1 MRTLTV
7 EKELRYLKVLFF
19 FFGFLIMSWL
29 PRFPEVKANLGLTNG
44 EFGSLISTTVVGS
57 LIALLM
63 VGQLVHNFGA
73 QLVMRIAA
81 FSLAVSLILLTSTHS
96 SVIFLISNI
105 IQAAGISAFHISIN
119 AQGFS
124 YQDRTKRHVVT
135 LLSGVWSSGAL
146 ATAIVS
152 GLLVDRISLA
162 THIIFLTVI
171 SLGVLLFFISAIST
185 NLVKPNRDTNTE
197 YSMRNIFKDF
207 QIDRMVSGALFCA
220 LFLEICVGDWAAI
233 FVKEDIGIK
242 SGLHTLPYILFT
254 FTIIIG
260 RLTAHRLFTKFSMEY
275 LVKVASLT
283 SGLSFFIGI
292 MATLFIGA
300 DHKILSLTVV
310 SISFAIAG
318 LGSSFLAPSVMTA
331 ANARSSSPSSV
342 VIGQIGVVNIIA
354 VFFMRLIIAWI
365 AQTFSLSTALLA
377 PALLLLM
384 VPFFLKIFKRA

>member
-162 THIIFLTVI
+162 MHIIFLTVI

-292 MATLFIGA
+292 MVTLFIGT

>member
-162 THIIFLTVI
+162 MHIIFLTVI

-292 MATLFIGA
+292 MATLFIGS

-377 PALLLLM
+377 PALLLLI

>member
-1 MRTLTV
+1 
-7 EKELRYLKVLFF
+7 
-19 FFGFLIMSWL
+19 
-29 PRFPEVKANLGLTNG
+29 
-44 EFGSLISTTVVGS
+44 
-57 LIALLM
+57 
-63 VGQLVHNFGA
+63 
-73 QLVMRIAA
+73 VMRISA

-96 SVIFLISNI
+96 PVVFLISNI
-105 IQAAGISAFHISIN
+105 IQAAGISSFHISIN

-146 ATAIVS
+146 ATAIIS
-152 GLLVDRISLA
+152 GLLVNRISLV

-171 SLGVLLFFISAIST
+171 SLGVLLFLISAISE
-185 NLVKPNRDTNTE
+185 NLIKPNQDMNTAYSLRD
-197 YSMRNIFKDF
+197 IFRDF
-207 QIDRMVSGALFCA
+207 QIDRIISGALFCA

-254 FTIIIG
+254 LTMIVG
-260 RLTAHRLFTKFSMEY
+260 RLTAHQLFNHFSMKN
-275 LVKVASLT
+275 LVKLGSLT
-283 SGLSFFIGI
+283 SGFSFLIGI
-292 MATLFIGA
+292 LVTRFIGA
-300 DHKILSLTVV
+300 DHKIISLTILC
-310 SISFAIAG
+310 ISFTIAG

-354 VFFMRLIIAWI
+354 IFLMRLIIAWT
-365 AQTFSLSTALLA
+365 AQAFSLSTALLA

-384 VPFFLKIFKRA
+384 VPMFLKIFKNA

>member
-1 MRTLTV
+1 MTTLTV
-7 EKELRYLKVLFF
+7 EKELRYLKGLFF

-63 VGQLVHNFGA
+63 VGQLVHNHGA
-73 QLVMRIAA
+73 QLVMRISA

-96 SVIFLISNI
+96 PVVFLISNI
-105 IQAAGISAFHISIN
+105 IQAAGISSFHISIN

-146 ATAIVS
+146 ATAIIS
-152 GLLVDRISLA
+152 GLLVNRISLV

-171 SLGVLLFFISAIST
+171 SLGVLLFLISAISE
-185 NLVKPNRDTNTE
+185 NLIKPNQDMNTAYSLRD
-197 YSMRNIFKDF
+197 IFRDF
-207 QIDRMVSGALFCA
+207 QIDRIISGALFCA

-254 FTIIIG
+254 LTMIVG
-260 RLTAHRLFTKFSMEY
+260 RLTAHQLFNHFSMKN
-275 LVKVASLT
+275 LVKLGSLT
-283 SGLSFFIGI
+283 SGFSFLIGI
-292 MATLFIGA
+292 LVTRFIGA
-300 DHKILSLTVV
+300 DHKIISLTILC
-310 SISFAIAG
+310 ISFTIAG

-354 VFFMRLIIAWI
+354 IFLMRLIIAWT
-365 AQTFSLSTALLA
+365 AQAFSLSTALLA

-384 VPFFLKIFKRA
+384 VPMFLKIFKNA

>member
-1 MRTLTV
+1 MTILTV
-7 EKELRYLKVLFF
+7 EKELRYLKGLFF

-44 EFGSLISTTVVGS
+44 EFGSLISTSVVGS
-57 LIALLM
+57 LIALLI
-63 VGQLVHNFGA
+63 VGQLVHNYGA

-81 FSLAVSLILLTSTHS
+81 FSLVASLILLASTHS
-96 SVIFLISNI
+96 PVIFVISNI

-152 GLLVDRISLA
+152 GLFVDRISLA
-162 THIIFLTVI
+162 THIIIL
-171 SLGVLLFFISAIST
+171 SLVMLLVLLFLISAIGT
-185 NLVKPNRDTNTE
+185 NLVQPNQDANTAYSIRD
-197 YSMRNIFKDF
+197 IFKDF

-260 RLTAHRLFTKFSMEY
+260 RLTAHRLFTKFSMEN

-300 DHKILSLTVV
+300 DHKILSLTVL
-310 SISFAIAG
+310 SICFAIAG

-354 VFFMRLIIAWI
+354 VFFMRLIIAWT
-365 AQTFSLSTALLA
+365 AQAFSLSIALLT